1 MTYEYKSQE
10 LYARREDHQIY
21 GVIYIPEGAGEKMPA
36 VIFSHGFG
44 GNYQVGIPYAQALAR
59 GVTWST
65 VSTSAED
72 PREAKVTALRWKC
85 PYVFSLDGSGA
96 GLFRAADR
104 L

>member
-44 GNYQVGIPYAQALAR
+44 GNYQVEIPYAQALAR
-59 GVTWST
+59 RG
-65 VSTSAED
+65 
-72 PREAKVTALRWKC
+72 
-85 PYVFSLDGSGA
+85 YVVYCFDFCGGSPGSKSDGSTLEMSICIFFGWKW
-96 GLFRAADR
+96 GGPISSR
-104 L
+104 